1 MNMGVAGKRINFC
14 PDYTGKEKKKI
25 KKINKKHGMN

>member
-14 PDYTGKEKKKI
+14 PDYTGKEKTKQNKNLKSKK
-25 KKINKKHGMN
+25 